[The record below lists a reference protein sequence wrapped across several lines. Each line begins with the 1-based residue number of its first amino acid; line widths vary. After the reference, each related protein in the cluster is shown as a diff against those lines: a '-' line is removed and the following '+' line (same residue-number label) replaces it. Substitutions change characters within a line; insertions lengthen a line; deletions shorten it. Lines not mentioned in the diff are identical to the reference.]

1 MTRILPAT
9 RVATLLAL
17 LSILISAG
25 CAAPA
30 SRVAGAE
37 SRDLRAVLTERAEA
51 RWAALIQADFARAY
65 EFESPAYRDVHT
77 LRMFVSQFGGAV
89 GWTAAKVLGI
99 TADASGEAAS
109 VKVLIS
115 YQAMDAGGGVMDGQ
129 RPVDERWVR
138 TGGEWWHAN

>member
-1 MTRILPAT
+1 MIRADSRGRAAVFLAVLWAVSAT
-9 RVATLLAL
+9 
-17 LSILISAG
+17 G
-25 CAAPA
+25 CSAPA
-30 SRVAGAE
+30 VQVGKTDE
-37 SRDLRAVLTERAEA
+37 AVLIDRAEA
-51 RWAALIQADFARAY
+51 RWAALIEADFARAY

-89 GWTAAKVLGI
+89 GWTAAEVLGV
-99 TADASGEAAS
+99 ASDASGEAAS
-109 VKVLIS
+109 VTVLIS

>member
-1 MTRILPAT
+1 MIRADSRGRAAVFLAVLWAVIAT
-9 RVATLLAL
+9 
-17 LSILISAG
+17 G
-25 CAAPA
+25 CSAPA
-30 SRVAGAE
+30 VQVGKTDE
-37 SRDLRAVLTERAEA
+37 AVLIDRAEA
-51 RWAALIQADFARAY
+51 RWAALIEADFARAY

-89 GWTAAKVLGI
+89 GWTAAEVLGV
-99 TADASGEAAS
+99 ASDASGEAAS

>member
-1 MTRILPAT
+1 MV
-9 RVATLLAL
+9 RVNSGRHAAIFLAAL
-17 LSILISAG
+17 LITVSVG
-25 CAAPA
+25 CSVPAAKK
-30 SRVAGAE
+30 AE
-37 SRDLRAVLTERAEA
+37 PRTAQAALTERAEA

-89 GWTAAKVLGI
+89 GWSAAKVLEI
-99 TADASGEAAS
+99 TPDASGEAAK

-115 YQAMDAGGGVMDGQ
+115 YQMMDAVGGVMDGQ

-138 TGGEWWHAN
+138 TGGEWWHTN